1 MGRKP
6 RGETKLSNAQKQK
19 LYRER
24 KNPDERKKAEKK
36 RKAKQG
42 KQFIMIL
49 NCTKSI
55 RILRMR
61 HKGSTGKEKL
71 KGHQKS

>member
-6 RGETKLSNAQKQK
+6 RGEVKLTNAQKQK

-36 RKAKQG
+36 RKAKARKTIYNDPELYEKYSHSKNETQ
-42 KQFIMIL
+42 
-49 NCTKSI
+49 
-55 RILRMR
+55 
-61 HKGSTGKEKL
+61 STGKEKL
-71 KGHQKS
+71 KGPQKS